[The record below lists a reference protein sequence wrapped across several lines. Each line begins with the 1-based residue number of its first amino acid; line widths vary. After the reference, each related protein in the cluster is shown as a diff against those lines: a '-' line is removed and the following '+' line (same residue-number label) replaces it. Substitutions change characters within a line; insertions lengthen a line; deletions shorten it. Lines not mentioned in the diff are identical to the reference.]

1 MTIARWGI
9 LGGLF
14 DPIHFAHLAI
24 ADQAREALGLERVLF
39 MPAGQPVHRAAP
51 HASAA
56 ARVRMIELAIADN
69 PAFALSRLEVDS
81 DRPSYSVDTLE
92 RLTAGD
98 PGRAYVLIVS
108 AEACALL
115 PTWRR
120 PQRLLELAEVAI
132 VPRLGHPDITRD
144 WLATQFPGQADR
156 FSLVETTRLGHSSS
170 DIRARLGAGR
180 SIRYLVPHS
189 VERYIGEHHLY
200 GPDDR
205 PAA

>member
-1 MTIARWGI
+1 
-9 LGGLF
+9 
-14 DPIHFAHLAI
+14 
-24 ADQAREALGLERVLF
+24 
-39 MPAGQPVHRAAP
+39 
-51 HASAA
+51 
-56 ARVRMIELAIADN
+56 
-69 PAFALSRLEVDS
+69 
-81 DRPSYSVDTLE
+81 
-92 RLTAGD
+92 
-98 PGRAYVLIVS
+98 VLIVS
-108 AEACALL
+108 TEVAALL

-156 FSLVETTRLGHSSS
+156 FSFVETTRLGHSSS
-170 DIRARLGAGR
+170 DIRARLEAGR